1 MDFEIAPS
9 YTASLDKD
17 VKPILLPTR
26 AFPRIFE
33 PLTPADETSR
43 PSRQD
48 NRDLGIQ
55 LESYIALG
63 VIASSISVPAGVEP
77 SSSWIEVRDPTFF
90 SPSLSGTFLKNIQK
104 LYNAK
109 WIRATYIIAPFRTV
123 LFRFYLLPDD
133 VAQATVDRESK
144 ALRSLL
150 SELASKCNISPALW
164 HAESPDLTKKFDI
177 WATGIDKSLFWMF
190 NKLPSPDPTDED
202 ISDRYSRI
210 ALNELLDQ
218 EPRLPGLKAK
228 LYGYQARATA
238 LMIQKE
244 TSPKTHLDPRF
255 EERMGPDG
263 QRFYYNA
270 RETTFRREAPQYESI
285 RGGILAE
292 SMGLGKT
299 IMCLALILGTKHHL
313 PRVPPDRIVGPRV
326 RERVGTLAQMAAAT
340 ANKSA
345 VYLKSHFRWVPRFR
359 DIDMRLI
366 AAQIDEE
373 HAGYEIPYQPRRS
386 ARRNVDLPPPRQ
398 LALCS
403 ATIIVVPRNLLHQWQ
418 AEFQKHVMEGED
430 GLRILILENN
440 KDRLPSAKRLLMDY
454 DVILFSKSRFEAEVK
469 DGVDDQGRNANNV
482 RAGCQCPY
490 IGASRIRDCSCFNPD
505 DVYCSP
511 LKQLHFLRI
520 IVDEGHEFS
529 STATNAVRVAT
540 ELVTAERRW
549 VVSGTPAKERLFGV
563 DVDLASNVEAEKSA
577 PLMEHDAATTMLSS
591 NSAAATEERLAA
603 ALDRRKLFSKAEES
617 NGAAKSIG
625 ILAANFLGVRPWC
638 GTENAQK
645 IEWEDYAFRH
655 ESKGRTYTAFSRT
668 MDMTLGNLVV
678 KTRPEDVSKDVT
690 LPPLDHKVKFLEPS
704 FYDTLTINLFIL
716 VITGNAVTSE
726 REDADYLFHPKA
738 VAARHSLI
746 QNLRR
751 SAFFWTGWST
761 QDVQDAI
768 DIGERYLLKEGT
780 KASEDDRHTLKGCLE
795 FARMVLNSQ
804 SWNALSLTHE
814 LGIFIDSW
822 PEGNNDG
829 LSSSSTNAWSLNG
842 NDSPSMI
849 GGTQLKSAQRLIN
862 DQLFDENPVEG
873 LEELGAAEM
882 TELIAAGNR
891 ERNSNAKK
899 KKDEKVTKI
908 GVPLSGLQGDR
919 LNSNFSPTKRR
930 GKVGLKDSKTSRNK
944 SSAPT
949 DLSSRTADERSS
961 APTVEVTVTKVTKRK
976 RSDSVDQRDLPSD
989 SPLSKP
995 SIIGTVSSKVSYL
1008 LSRIMALQ
1016 HEEKILVFY
1025 DSDNT
1030 AWYLAQCL
1038 ELMHVKHLIY
1048 SRHLRTD
1055 LRSKYIV
1062 TFDTDDSVRVL
1073 LMDLAHGAWGLNI
1086 NKASRVFFVNPPFK
1100 PHTEAQAIKR
1110 AHRIG
1115 QTKPVFVETLI
1126 LRGTVEE
1133 AIYERTRAMTREE
1146 HDQAGKEISDD
1157 KGVADVIK
1165 NTNRIDLRAED
1176 GVGLGQMAPLETPLQ
1191 IFGRPGRGDLK
1202 IEGIDKV
1209 ADFNSGQE
1217 TKKSRKRQKKAKA

>member
-1 MDFEIAPS
+1 MDFEIAPGH
-9 YTASLDKD
+9 TASLHQD
-17 VKPILLPTR
+17 VKSALLPSR
-26 AFPRIFE
+26 PFANKYA
-33 PLTPADETSR
+33 LSASADEASL

-48 NRDLGIQ
+48 NRDLGTP

-63 VIASSISVPAGVEP
+63 VIASSITVPASVEP
-77 SSSWIEVRDPTFF
+77 SSSWNEVQDPASFA
-90 SPSLSGTFLKNIQK
+90 PALSGSFLKNIQK
-104 LYNAK
+104 LYNAN
-109 WIRATYIIAPFRTV
+109 WIRATCIVAPFRTV

-144 ALRSLL
+144 SLRSLL
-150 SELASKCNISPALW
+150 AELASRCNISPALW
-164 HAESPDLTKKFDI
+164 HAQSPDLTKKFDI
-177 WATGIDKSLFWMF
+177 WATGIDRSLFWMF
-190 NKLPSPDPTDED
+190 NQLPSPDPTDED

-210 ALNELLDQ
+210 ALNELLDD
-218 EPRLPGLKAK
+218 EPQVPGLKAK
-228 LYGYQARATA
+228 LYRYQARSSA

-255 EERMGPDG
+255 EARMGPDG
-263 QRFYYNA
+263 KRFYYNA
-270 RETTFRREAPQYESI
+270 RESTFRQEAPQYESI

-299 IMCLALILGTKHHL
+299 IMCLALILATKHHL
-313 PRVPPDRIVGPRV
+313 PRIPPHRMTGPRV

-340 ANKSA
+340 ANSA
-345 VYLKSHFRWVPRFR
+345 AVSLKAHFRWVPRFR
-359 DIDMRLI
+359 DIDMSFI

-373 HAGYEIPYQPRRS
+373 HAGYEIPSQPRRS
-386 ARRNVDLPPPRQ
+386 ARRNVDLPPPRK

-418 AEFQKHVMEGED
+418 AEFQKHVKEDED
-430 GLRILILENN
+430 GLRVLVVESNQ
-440 KDRLPSAKRLLMDY
+440 DQLPSARRLMNY

-469 DGVDDQGRNANNV
+469 DGVDDRGRNATNV

-490 IGASRIRDCSCFNPD
+490 IGASRIRDCCCFKPD

-540 ELVTAERRW
+540 KLVTAERRW

-563 DVDLASNVEAEKSA
+563 DVDLASNVEAEELA
-577 PLMEHDAATTMLSS
+577 PLLEQERDTATPSS
-591 NSAAATEERLAA
+591 NSAAMEERLIA
-603 ALDRRKLFSKAEES
+603 ALDRRKVFSKAEES

-625 ILAANFLGVRPWC
+625 ILAANFLGVQPWS
-638 GTENAQK
+638 GSDNGQK

-655 ESKGRTYTAFSRT
+655 ESNKRTHTAFSGC
-668 MDMTLGNLVV
+668 MAMTLENLVV

-726 REDADYLFHPKA
+726 REDVDYLFHPKA

-751 SAFFWTGWST
+751 SAFFWTGWSSEDI
-761 QDVQDAI
+761 QGAI

-780 KASEDDRHTLKGCLE
+780 KASEEDRRTLKGCLK
-795 FARMVLNSQ
+795 FARMVLKSP
-804 SWNALSLTHE
+804 SWNTLSLTHE
-814 LGIFIDSW
+814 LGIFVDSW
-822 PEGNNDG
+822 LEGSESRL
-829 LSSSSTNAWSLNG
+829 LSTSTKAWSLNG
-842 NDSPSMI
+842 DDSPSMI

-862 DQLFDENPVEG
+862 EQLFDENPVEG
-873 LEELGAAEM
+873 LEALGIAE
-882 TELIAAGNR
+882 TAGIIAAGTQ
-891 ERNSNAKK
+891 ERKKDAKK
-899 KKDEKVTKI
+899 KKDAEETKI
-908 GVPLSGLQGDR
+908 GVPLSALQGGGK

-930 GKVGLKDSKTSRNK
+930 SKAALKDSQIGGNKSTAATESTSRTTNDM
-944 SSAPT
+944 SA
-949 DLSSRTADERSS
+949 
-961 APTVEVTVTKVTKRK
+961 APAAEATIRKVTKRK
-976 RSDSVDQRDLPSD
+976 RSDSVDQRDLPAD
-989 SPLSKP
+989 SPLSRP
-995 SIIGTVSSKVSYL
+995 SLIGTVSSKVSYL

-1016 HEEKILVFY
+1016 QEEKILIFY

-1055 LRSKYIV
+1055 LRSKYVV

-1133 AIYERTRAMTREE
+1133 AIYERSRAMTREE

-1157 KGVADVIK
+1157 KGVADIIK
-1165 NTNRIDLRAED
+1165 NAKRIDIRAEH
-1176 GVGLGQMAPLETPLQ
+1176 GVGIRQMAPLETPLQ
-1191 IFGRPGRGDLK
+1191 IFGRPGRGDLR

-1217 TKKSRKRQKKAKA
+1217 TKKSKKRQKKVEA